1 MDGPIATRPHMPGYG
16 IAPAEA
22 GLLPWHWAHERLRT
36 SHDYWLATVT
46 PAGSP
51 HLMPVWAVWTGDV
64 LWFSSS
70 LRSVKARNVAAGS
83 EVSVATEDPEEP
95 VVLSGPAEVVTEAD
109 EIRSFLDAMNAKY
122 GTSYGI
128 DFLDPAVNVSVRVR
142 PATVFALRE
151 KDFTTSPTRW
161 EFPR

>member
-16 IAPAEA
+16 IAPASA
-22 GLLPWHWAHERLRT
+22 GLLPWHWADERLRT

-46 PAGSP
+46 PAGLP
-51 HLMPVWAVWTGDV
+51 HLMPVWAVWTGAV

-83 EVSVATEDPEEP
+83 AVSVATEDPEEP
-95 VVLSGPAEVVTEAD
+95 VVVSGPAELASD
-109 EIRSFLDAMNAKY
+109 AKEIREFLDAMNAKY
-122 GTSYGI
+122 DTGYGI
-128 DFLDPAVNVSVRVR
+128 DFLDPAVNASVRVR
-142 PATVFALRE
+142 PETVFALRE

-161 EFPR
+161 EFTS